1 MRPKVPS
8 KVRPGMAQAR
18 PQGAPPRCAPKVRPQ
33 GAPGAPLGAP
43 WDSAGAPGEA
53 KARLGCARAHTGMA
67 QARPQGAPGASLGA
81 PWDNAGA
88 PGGAK
93 ARLGCHQRFSSSPY
107 RRAQGARWA
116 GLTASGCALCGRKS
130 LPRRTL
136 GWHRRAPKPQGAP
149 GAPLGA
155 PWDITGAPGEV
166 QRRTLARP
174 GPTPAGHGRTPE
186 AHLELRWVWVSSIY
200 IFASLSGLQSRH
212 GLHRQLLQHAATEA
226 SMCTAA
232 YAQLVDEASTGERR
246 ASTGCVLCRG
256 IHWRWRWWERQQQR
270 MYMVHQA
277 HTPHLNRVQAGVCT
291 PSPKRS

>member
-1 MRPKVPS
+1 
-8 KVRPGMAQAR
+8 MAQAR

-116 GLTASGCALCGRKS
+116 GLTAPGCALCGRKS
-130 LPRRTL
+130 LPRCTL
-136 GWHRRAPKPQGAP
+136 GSGMAQ
-149 GAPLGA
+149 
-155 PWDITGAPGEV
+155 
-166 QRRTLARP
+166 ARP
-174 GPTPAGHGRTPE
+174 QAPRRKAR
-186 AHLELRWVWVSSIY
+186 LELRWVRPGI
-200 IFASLSGLQSRH
+200 LQAHPGKYKGAPWLGR
-212 GLHRQLLQHAATEA
+212 GPHRQG
-226 SMCTAA
+226 
-232 YAQLVDEASTGERR
+232 TGAPPRR
-246 ASTGCVLCRG
+246 TWSS
-256 IHWRWRWWERQQQR
+256 
-270 MYMVHQA
+270 
-277 HTPHLNRVQAGVCT
+277 AGYLHFC
-291 PSPKRS
+291 